1 MGGLY
6 DILESYRQQ
15 NDPRF
20 VYEGLFEEPAYTGPY
35 IPGQEP
41 PFTQRAFMDMTQR
54 GPYGVPQNTGIN
66 TIPMDLTQIGQSQNV
81 FTDDAGIDI
90 DESYEEFPEV
100 EKERSK
106 LDPRRIG
113 GGLLSLLGFIVNPI
127 GAVIGGG
134 IRSLA
139 GGIQNKFPGARDF
152 VSDFKSSPTLKDFFQ
167 ARRDRKARAEAA
179 ARGEEKQRM
188 KALQKMTSDL
198 AYGGGDRR
206 GGFTGPGV
214 AGVGAGTFSE
224 ANPTATE
231 GSF

>member
-6 DILESYRQQ
+6 DILQSYRQQ

-35 IPGQEP
+35 IPGNEP
-41 PFTQRAFMDMTQR
+41 PFTPRAFMDMTQR
-54 GPYGVPQNTGIN
+54 GNFGVPLQDTGIN
-66 TIPMDLTQIGQSQNV
+66 TIPLDLTQIGQSKNI

-90 DESYEEFPEV
+90 DESYEEMPEV

-106 LDPRRIG
+106 LDPRRLM
-113 GGLLSLLGFIVNPI
+113 GGLMSLLGFIVNPI

-139 GGIQNKFPGARDF
+139 GGIQDKFPGARNF

-167 ARRDRKARAEAA
+167 ARRDRKAREEAA

-188 KALQKMTSDL
+188 KALQQMTTNI
-198 AYGGGDRR
+198 A
-206 GGFTGPGV
+206 
-214 AGVGAGTFSE
+214 
-224 ANPTATE
+224 
-231 GSF
+231 

>member
-6 DILESYRQQ
+6 DILQSYRQQ

-41 PFTQRAFMDMTQR
+41 PFTQRTFMDINQR
-54 GPYGVPQNTGIN
+54 GPFGVPVQETGIN
-66 TIPMDLTQIGQSQNV
+66 TIPLDLTQIGR

-113 GGLLSLLGFIVNPI
+113 GGLLSLLGFIVNPV
-127 GAVIGGG
+127 ASVIGGG
-134 IRSLA
+134 LRSLV
-139 GGIQNKFPGARDF
+139 GGISDKFPGAKNFFTDF
-152 VSDFKSSPTLKDFFQ
+152 RSSPTLKDFFQ
-167 ARRDRKARAEAA
+167 ARRDRKAREEAA
-179 ARGEEKQRM
+179 KIGAAKQ
-188 KALQKMTSDL
+188 KKIIASQQVDP
-198 AYGGGDRR
+198 GDP
-206 GGFTGPGV
+206 GTG
-214 AGVGAGTFSE
+214 GVGETTSGTF
-224 ANPTATE
+224 
-231 GSF
+231 GSSVNDPSTFSDYS